1 MYKQLIIARKDLKMS
16 PGKLAAQVSHASIAF
31 LTNQIKEKAFH
42 VKNGIV
48 YAFQGEVE
56 RGNWYE
62 SRLIFDEELYE
73 QWIEG
78 SFTKIVCGARNKS
91 KLLEAIEIA
100 EELGI
105 AYYPIYDNCR
115 TELEPEEKNGTT
127 LTCVG
132 FPPLD
137 SEIIDKIGKRY
148 HLYV

>member
-16 PGKLAAQVSHASIAF
+16 PGKLAAQVSHASMCF
-31 LTNQIKEKAFH
+31 LTNAI
-42 VKNGIV
+42 
-48 YAFQGEVE
+48 
-56 RGNWYE
+56 RGNAQCVLNGAGFNADKAYSVTLTIDPGIYE
-62 SRLIFDEELYE
+62 E
-73 QWIEG
+73 WIDG

-91 KLLEAIEIA
+91 KLLEAIEMA

-115 TELEPEEKNGTT
+115 TELEPEEENGTT

-137 SEIIDKIGKRY
+137 SEVIDQIGKRY
-148 HLYV
+148 HLYE